1 MKKFVLCMIACVVL
15 TGFVFSQGMI
25 VIQPDSSSEWMK
37 GKMYSIQ
44 WRISGKAPA
53 YVKLTIYSPENRRT
67 RVIMKRTVNN
77 GKWKWTVP
85 QDIPPG
91 NYEIRL
97 STEDGKL
104 LARSRM
110 FKISEPVKMMRSVTR
125 VRTSAVRSLP
135 PIDPEIKGQ
144 HVRVEQNLNP
154 RTKNR
159 LDNMAKSLYDDLMK
173 MGFSE
178 FHQVAL
184 NKVRKEFPNA
194 SEPEMDVVMFYVM
207 AEIELKLRQEVED
220 IQKSRDFSSGN
231 SRAMFENMNQKTT
244 QLWNLLSTVLKTMK
258 EMRLSIIRNLR

>member
-1 MKKFVLCMIACVVL
+1 MIACVL
-15 TGFVFSQGMI
+15 LEGFVFSQ
-25 VIQPDSSSEWMK
+25 VVTVTQPDANSEWMK

-97 STEDGKL
+97 NTEDGKL

-125 VRTSAVRSLP
+125 LQTSSVRSLP
-135 PIDPEIKGQ
+135 PVDPEIKEQ
-144 HVRVEQNLNP
+144 QVRIKQNLIP

-159 LDNMAKSLYDDLMK
+159 LDNMVKSLYTDMK
-173 MGFSE
+173 RMPFSE
-178 FHQVAL
+178 FHNAAS
-184 NKVRKEFPNA
+184 NKARKEFPNA
-194 SEPEMDVVMFYVM
+194 SEPEMDVAMFYVLT
-207 AEIELKLRQEVED
+207 EIEQKLRQEVED
-220 IQKSRDFSSGN
+220 LQKSRDFSSAHN
-231 SRAMFENMNQKTT
+231 RAMFENMNQKAT
-244 QLWNLLSTVLKTMK
+244 QMMNLLSTVLKTMS
-258 EMRLSIIRNLR
+258 EMRMSIIRNLR